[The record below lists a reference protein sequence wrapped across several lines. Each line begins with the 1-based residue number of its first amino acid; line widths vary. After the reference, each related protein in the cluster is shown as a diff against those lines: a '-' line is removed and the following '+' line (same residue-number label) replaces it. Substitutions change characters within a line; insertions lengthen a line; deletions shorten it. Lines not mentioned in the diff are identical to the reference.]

1 MNRTLACVAA
11 VVSMSFAFLPGF
23 GRCQEAQKGV
33 PAVKAQPAPK
43 AKQLPA
49 GRTLEGK
56 GYSIDNK
63 LPSTGA
69 AQRDVVNADFTIVG
83 AGGSIPSGIIEN
95 NDVAHSAEKDSLIM
109 ISGWVHMGDMEYG
122 NVLPEFPNSIRAV
135 FPDLPQ
141 TCTAFESRFNQHQS
155 SRMRYKQFYH
165 FKDTATKPE
174 CWRYFTSL
182 DRLRLEIRKVRHIPK
197 SWATPGYA
205 DIVGAGVMEY
215 PLSPVRP
222 KVPGN

>member
-1 MNRTLACVAA
+1 MNRTVACLTA
-11 VVSMSFAFLPGF
+11 VVFMSFVFLPGP

-33 PAVKAQPAPK
+33 PAVKAEPPVK
-43 AKQLPA
+43 AKRLPA

-56 GYSIDNK
+56 GYSVENK

-83 AGGSIPSGIIEN
+83 ADGSVPSGIIEN
-95 NDVAHSAEKDSLIM
+95 NDTAHSAANNSVIA

-122 NVLPEFPNSIRAV
+122 NVLPEFPSSIRAV

-141 TCTAFESRFNQHQS
+141 TCVAFESSFNQHQS
-155 SRMRYKQFYH
+155 HRMRYKQFYH
-165 FKDTATKPE
+165 IKDTATKPE
-174 CWRYFTSL
+174 CWRYFTGL
-182 DRLRLEIRKVRHIPK
+182 DTLRLEIRKVRHIPK

-222 KVPGN
+222 KAPGN